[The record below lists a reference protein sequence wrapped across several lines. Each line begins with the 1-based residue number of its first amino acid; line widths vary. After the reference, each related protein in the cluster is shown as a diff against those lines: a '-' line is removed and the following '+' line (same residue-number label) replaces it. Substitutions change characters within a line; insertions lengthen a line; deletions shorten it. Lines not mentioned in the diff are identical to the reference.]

1 MIKRRI
7 GEHVTLLIVV
17 CALLA
22 TFGCST
28 QKFVPDKEYLLSKV
42 EVKSDVDELDA
53 SALHQYVRQKANSKW
68 FSLFNI
74 PLGTYSLAGRDTT
87 KWINRTLKNI
97 GEEPVIYDSAQAR
110 LSCQDLV
117 TAMQNMGYMHA
128 SVTLNK
134 KIKGKK
140 LALRYDLHP
149 GEPFYIR
156 NVNYVIDD
164 PVIES
169 LLGLN
174 DPANWGL
181 RKGMKF
187 TVAHLDSE
195 RKRITSLLQDKGY
208 YRFNKDFIRFS
219 ADSTANLREV
229 DVELH
234 LLRYKKNNNAEET
247 LHPRYYIGS
256 VNYAAIGEDHIHL
269 RQKVLNDNTMI
280 EVGRPYSVRELQK
293 TYNNFGNLGAL
304 GYTNISFAERKDT
317 AILDCTIHMSRKKPN
332 TISFQPEGTNTAGN
346 LGAAAS
352 VTWTN
357 RNLFRGSEQLSI
369 EARGAFEAITGLEG
383 YQNQNYTEFGVE
395 ARLDF
400 PRFVA
405 PFLSRSFRRNTRATS
420 ELSVSYDMQ
429 NRPEF
434 HRRVF
439 SSTWRYK
446 WSDAIHH
453 TTYRFDLL
461 DLNYIYMP
469 WISPTFK
476 SEYLDNVSSRNAI
489 LRYNYED
496 LFITK
501 IGFGL
506 NYNNGV
512 RAFRANIETSGN
524 VLNAI
529 SHLSKGKKND
539 NGQYTLFNIAYA
551 QYVKFDVDYS
561 SVWQFDKHNSFA
573 VHGALGIA
581 YPYGNST
588 VLPFEKRYFS
598 GGANSVRGW
607 NVRGLGPGK
616 FKGNNGAID
625 FINQT
630 GDMKLDLSA
639 EYRTYLFWKIDGAVF
654 VDAGNIWTL
663 REYEEQPGGQFSFK
677 DFYKQ
682 IAMAYG
688 VGFRLNFGY
697 FIVRF
702 DMGMKAI
709 NPAYETQEEHYA
721 IIHPKLSRDFAFHF
735 AVGLPF

>member
-1 MIKRRI
+1 
-7 GEHVTLLIVV
+7 
-17 CALLA
+17 
-22 TFGCST
+22 
-28 QKFVPDKEYLLSKV
+28 
-42 EVKSDVDELDA
+42 
-53 SALHQYVRQKANSKW
+53 
-68 FSLFNI
+68 
-74 PLGTYSLAGRDTT
+74 
-87 KWINRTLKNI
+87 
-97 GEEPVIYDSAQAR
+97 
-110 LSCQDLV
+110 
-117 TAMQNMGYMHA
+117 
-128 SVTLNK
+128 
-134 KIKGKK
+134 
-140 LALRYDLHP
+140 
-149 GEPFYIR
+149 
-156 NVNYVIDD
+156 
-164 PVIES
+164 
-169 LLGLN
+169 
-174 DPANWGL
+174 
-181 RKGMKF
+181 MKF
-187 TVAHLDSE
+187 TVAHLDNE
-195 RKRITSLLQDKGY
+195 RKRITNLLQNEGY
-208 YRFNKDFIRFS
+208 YRFNKDFIRFT
-219 ADSTANLREV
+219 ADSTSSLREV
-229 DVELH
+229 DVTLH
-234 LLRYKKNNNAEET
+234 LLRYKSHSNAEDT
-247 LHPRYYIGS
+247 LHTRYFIGS
-256 VNYAAIGEDHIHL
+256 VKHTAIGEDSVHL
-269 RQKVLNDNTMI
+269 RQSVLNDITMI
-280 EVGRPYSVRELQK
+280 EVGKPYSARNLQR
-293 TYNNFGNLGAL
+293 TYNNFGSMAAL
-304 GYTNISFAERKDT
+304 GYTNISFTERKDT
-317 AILDCTIHMSRKKPN
+317 ALLDCVINTSRKKPN

-352 VTWTN
+352 ITWTN

-369 EARGAFEAITGLEG
+369 EVRGAFEAITGLEG
-383 YQNQNYTEFGVE
+383 YQNQNYTEFGAE
-395 ARLDF
+395 ARLEF

-405 PFLSRSFRRNTRATS
+405 PFLSRSFRRNSRATS

-439 SSTWRYK
+439 SAAWRYK
-446 WSDAIHH
+446 WSDAHH
-453 TTYRFDLL
+453 FTTYRFDLL

-476 SEYLDNVSSRNAI
+476 TEYLDNSSSRNAI

-506 NYNNGV
+506 NYNNGI

-524 VLNAI
+524 VLSAF
-529 SHLSKGKKND
+529 SHLSKGKKNAE
-539 NGQYTLFNIAYA
+539 GQYTLFNIAYA

-561 SVWQFDKHNSFA
+561 RVWRFDKHNSLA

-616 FKGNNGAID
+616 FKGTNGAID

-630 GDMKLDLSA
+630 GDLKIDLSA

-663 REYEEQPGGQFSFK
+663 REYEEQPGGQFSF
-677 DFYKQ
+677 DEFYKQ
-682 IAMAYG
+682 IAVAYG

-709 NPAYETQEEHYA
+709 NPAYETTDEHYA

>member
-1 MIKRRI
+1 
-7 GEHVTLLIVV
+7 
-17 CALLA
+17 
-22 TFGCST
+22 
-28 QKFVPDKEYLLSKV
+28 
-42 EVKSDVDELDA
+42 
-53 SALHQYVRQKANSKW
+53 
-68 FSLFNI
+68 
-74 PLGTYSLAGRDTT
+74 
-87 KWINRTLKNI
+87 
-97 GEEPVIYDSAQAR
+97 
-110 LSCQDLV
+110 
-117 TAMQNMGYMHA
+117 
-128 SVTLNK
+128 
-134 KIKGKK
+134 
-140 LALRYDLHP
+140 
-149 GEPFYIR
+149 
-156 NVNYVIDD
+156 
-164 PVIES
+164 
-169 LLGLN
+169 
-174 DPANWGL
+174 
-181 RKGMKF
+181 
-187 TVAHLDSE
+187 
-195 RKRITSLLQDKGY
+195 
-208 YRFNKDFIRFS
+208 
-219 ADSTANLREV
+219 
-229 DVELH
+229 
-234 LLRYKKNNNAEET
+234 
-247 LHPRYYIGS
+247 
-256 VNYAAIGEDHIHL
+256 
-269 RQKVLNDNTMI
+269 
-280 EVGRPYSVRELQK
+280 
-293 TYNNFGNLGAL
+293 L
-304 GYTNISFAERKDT
+304 GYTNISFTERKDT
-317 AILDCTIHMSRKKPN
+317 ALLDCVINTSRKKPN

-352 VTWTN
+352 ITWTN

-369 EARGAFEAITGLEG
+369 EVRGAFEAITGLEG
-383 YQNQNYTEFGVE
+383 YQNQNYTEFGAE
-395 ARLDF
+395 ARLEF

-405 PFLSRSFRRNTRATS
+405 PFLSRSFRRNSRATS

-439 SSTWRYK
+439 SAAWRYK
-446 WSDAIHH
+446 WSDAHH
-453 TTYRFDLL
+453 FTTYRFDLL

-476 SEYLDNVSSRNAI
+476 TEYLDNSSSRNAI

-506 NYNNGV
+506 NYNNGI

-524 VLNAI
+524 VLSAF
-529 SHLSKGKKND
+529 SHLSKGKKNAE
-539 NGQYTLFNIAYA
+539 GQYTLFNIAYA

-561 SVWQFDKHNSFA
+561 RVWRFDKHNSLA

-616 FKGNNGAID
+616 FKGTNGAID

-630 GDMKLDLSA
+630 GDLKLDLSA

-663 REYEEQPGGQFSFK
+663 REYEEQPGGQFSF
-677 DFYKQ
+677 DEFYKQ
-682 IAMAYG
+682 IAVAYG

-709 NPAYETQEEHYA
+709 NPAYDTTEEHYA